1 MTNEKLFQRIW
12 NHCDFGLLGT
22 STVSM
27 YFYLLWQLKK
37 NQAKEFSVA
46 DTQISRDL
54 GISRNTVRICRE
66 KLKRVGLLYFE
77 IPKGGSV
84 QYNFEKTNNAKN
96 SETQKES
103 FQKEKIILK
112 KQKAIKSSEKKFP
125 KSEITPT
132 IAETPKLD
140 LEISIP
146 SLDEFLSFAKTL
158 DFYQENMQNALE
170 EKYRNWLENGWK
182 NALGKPITNWKLSV
196 KNLIPYLQNGPSN
209 SISLQKVPI
218 ITRPKE

>member
-84 QYNFEKTNNAKN
+84 HYDFEN
-96 SETQKES
+96 SKDATKIES
-103 FQKEKIILK
+103 KSEDLQKEKLIPK
-112 KQKAIKSSEKKFP
+112 KPKEKKP
-125 KSEITPT
+125 
-132 IAETPKLD
+132 AETKPPKPEVVQPVAKKPKLD
-140 LEISIP
+140 SEIIIP
-146 SLDEFLSFAKTL
+146 TFDEFLSYAKTL
-158 DFYQENMQNALE
+158 EFYQENMQNALE

-182 NALGKPITNWKLSV
+182 NALEKPITNWKLSV
-196 KNLIPYLQNGPSN
+196 KNLIPYLQNAPSN